1 MIVHF
6 LGLHFK
12 QLGRFFQEI
21 GIARSLVLLLLAAF
35 TLARAFTLETP
46 FTYALAAFVVFL
58 IASLHV
64 FRPDKAFLQLLGVQ
78 RYRLYAAE
86 YHLLASPVYIK
97 FLLDQRWAEFVVTL
111 AVVFLIPLISTRFR
125 SRTGVSLGFRML
137 PAQAFEWRSG
147 LRKQGGWLG
156 VIYLSALA
164 LYSYPFAAVVAIVVF
179 TFIVSTFYNETE
191 SRPMVE
197 AFATSPAA
205 FLWAKARV
213 QLTIFWVGCMP
224 LVLTFLLT
232 NADYW
237 YVLLVWMIVS
247 SIIQLLSINLKY
259 ALYDP
264 GATLNTY
271 VFMFIY
277 FLSLFVPYFV
287 PVPLVML
294 IYYHRKARHNLKAY
308 LHDSP

>member
-1 MIVHF
+1 
-6 LGLHFK
+6 
-12 QLGRFFQEI
+12 
-21 GIARSLVLLLLAAF
+21 
-35 TLARAFTLETP
+35 
-46 FTYALAAFVVFL
+46 
-58 IASLHV
+58 
-64 FRPDKAFLQLLGVQ
+64 
-78 RYRLYAAE
+78 
-86 YHLLASPVYIK
+86 
-97 FLLDQRWAEFVVTL
+97 
-111 AVVFLIPLISTRFR
+111 
-125 SRTGVSLGFRML
+125 ML
-137 PAQAFEWRSG
+137 PAEAFEWRSG
-147 LRKQGGWLG
+147 LRKQGGWIG
-156 VIYLSALA
+156 IIYLLALA
-164 LYSYPFAAVVAIVVF
+164 PYSYPFAAVVAIVAF

-224 LVLTFLLT
+224 LILTFLLT

-237 YVLLVWMIVS
+237 YVLLVWIIVS

-259 ALYDP
+259 ALYEP

-287 PVPLVML
+287 PVSKLNLQRWKKRSSGTLMPNR
-294 IYYHRKARHNLKAY
+294 RKR
-308 LHDSP
+308 SES